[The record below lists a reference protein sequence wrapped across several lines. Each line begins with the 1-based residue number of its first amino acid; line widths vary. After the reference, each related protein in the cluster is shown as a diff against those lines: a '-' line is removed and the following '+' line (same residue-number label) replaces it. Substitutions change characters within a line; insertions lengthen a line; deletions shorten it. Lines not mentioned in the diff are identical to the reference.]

1 MNKCPPLKVA
11 LLINAPP
18 LNKHPYSLQNRKH
31 VPYFYRVIETR
42 VKVMENEKC
51 CENTSH
57 RWVFPQLFKVLP
69 NFHKCFNNSIETQ
82 RTCRIFL
89 LENTV
94 THKSKSTCLLWSP
107 KCWFSLLALS
117 LCQQLVLKLVVS
129 ELSPCL
135 E

>member
-1 MNKCPPLKVA
+1 LVSISTSLNKCPPLKVA

-42 VKVMENEKC
+42 VKVRENEKC
-51 CENTSH
+51 CGTRTTGECFHS
-57 RWVFPQLFKVLP
+57 FFK
-69 NFHKCFNNSIETQ
+69 FSQ
-82 RTCRIFL
+82 TCRTFL

-94 THKSKSTCLLWSP
+94 THKSKSTCLLWSS
-107 KCWFSLLALS
+107 KCCFSLLALS

-135 E
+135 K